1 MRKKCFLGERE
12 TKMQNPVTNHDHRGD
27 HDDSWRESLLEDL
40 VGRQHKGSLPAVTG
54 KPPTEASAHNNS
66 RS

>member
-1 MRKKCFLGERE
+1 
-12 TKMQNPVTNHDHRGD
+12 MQDPVTNRDHRGD
-27 HDDSWRESLLEDL
+27 HNDSWRESLLEDL